1 MQQEESSRIV
11 ITVLGE
17 DKVGL
22 VAKITSVLAEHEA
35 NIIDISQTLLQDL
48 FSMIMLVDIENL
60 NISFEDL
67 QQELK
72 QAGEELN
79 VQVKAQ
85 HEDVFRYM
93 HRI

>member
-1 MQQEESSRIV
+1 MEQEESNRIV

-22 VAKITSVLAEHEA
+22 VAKITGILAEHEA
-35 NIIDISQTLLQDL
+35 NIIDITQTLLQDL
-48 FSMIMLVDIENL
+48 FSMIMLVNIEEL
-60 NISFEDL
+60 NTSFEEL

-72 QAGEELN
+72 EAGEELN
-79 VQVKAQ
+79 VKVKTQ

-93 HRI
+93 HRV

>member
-1 MQQEESSRIV
+1 MQQEEKNHIV

-22 VAKITSVLAEHEA
+22 VAKITGVLAEHEA

-48 FSMIMLVDIENL
+48 FSMIMLVDINNVEIN
-60 NISFEDL
+60 FEQL

-72 QAGEELN
+72 QAGKELN
-79 VQVKAQ
+79 VKVKAQ

>member
-1 MQQEESSRIV
+1 MQQEENNRIV

-22 VAKITSVLAEHEA
+22 VAKITSVLADHEA
-35 NIIDISQTLLQDL
+35 NIIDINQTLLQDL
-48 FSMIMLVDIENL
+48 FSMIMLVDIDNVE
-60 NISFEDL
+60 ISFEQLQKKL
-67 QQELK
+67 QQ
-72 QAGEELN
+72 AGKELN
-79 VQVKAQ
+79 VKVKAQ

>member
-1 MQQEESSRIV
+1 MKQEESNRIV

-22 VAKITSVLAEHEA
+22 VAKITGILAEHEA
-35 NIIDISQTLLQDL
+35 NIIDITQTLLQDL
-48 FSMIMLVDIENL
+48 FSMMMLVDIENV
-60 NISFEDL
+60 NTSFEEL

-72 QAGEELN
+72 EAGEELN
-79 VQVKAQ
+79 VQVKTQ

-93 HRI
+93 HRV